1 MNSRYLAWLEDPL
14 LNEEGKGIKDAK
26 RKEALKIVSLSLSS
40 VSRSTSL
47 ISSSQ

>member
-1 MNSRYLAWLEDPL
+1 MDGRYLAWHED
-14 LNEEGKGIKDAK
+14 EEGKGIKDAK
-26 RKEALKIVSLSLSS
+26 RKEALKTVSLSLSP